1 MKNTMLATFVLAAV
15 LSGPFMAWA
24 QHGGHGGA
32 STPMPSIP
40 EVRTG
45 KTTGKVVEV
54 NDNSITVAT
63 NRKGSLKVTY
73 LIDRRT
79 KTKGTLAVGQ
89 EVVVKHREER
99 GVLVATNIEVKKT
112 KRSGGMTG
120 ATGMASSGD
129 MSAGAVARNQETP

>member
-1 MKNTMLATFVLAAV
+1 MKNTMLVTFVLAAV

-24 QHGGHGGA
+24 QHGGHGGS
-32 STPMPSIP
+32 STPMPSVP

-54 NDNSITVAT
+54 NDNSITVET
-63 NRKGSLKVTY
+63 NIQGETLKATY

-79 KTKGTLAVGQ
+79 KTNGTPAVGQ
-89 EVVVKHREER
+89 EVVVKYREER

-112 KRSGGMTG
+112 RRPG
-120 ATGMASSGD
+120 A
-129 MSAGAVARNQETP
+129 